1 MNSAASPDRQDPTV
15 AQDSLALTCD
25 EVEALLP
32 LVADGSLDEVSDP
45 ALFTHIARCCPC
57 QDSLARHDLVGL
69 ALEHGLEQAAGAAT
83 DVATKDRH
91 IRFAPALASACAAG
105 LALAVAGGWYAEER
119 SHEIRLRGQVAAM
132 PVSNPVADSGTLWN
146 EPKTVLFSPD
156 APGAAIPDLPRSYA
170 DNLSANRPTAVA
182 FDPTATPAGT
192 SIYPRHF
199 IIIHTGQG
207 PDQLLVAPDGM
218 GGQRLPG
225 PTRMAMPVT
234 YQRY

>member
-1 MNSAASPDRQDPTV
+1 MNPAASPDRQAPED
-15 AQDSLALTCD
+15 LALSCD

-45 ALFTHIARCCPC
+45 ALFAHIARCCPC

-69 ALEHGLEQAAGAAT
+69 ALEQGHEQAAA
-83 DVATKDRH
+83 VATKDRH
-91 IRFAPALASACAAG
+91 IRFTPALASACAAG
-105 LALAVAGGWYAEER
+105 LALAVTGGWYFEER
-119 SHEIRLRGQVAAM
+119 SHEIRLRGQIAAM
-132 PVSNPVADSGTLWN
+132 PVGNPVADSGTLWN

-156 APGAAIPDLPRSYA
+156 APGAAIPDLPRSYV

-207 PDQLLVAPDGM
+207 PDQVLVAPDGM

-225 PTRMAMPVT
+225 PTRMTMPVT